1 MESPIIP
8 LGDKIV
14 ILPQEEGE
22 QMYGNIIVPD
32 AGQEKPEMGTVLA
45 VGPGRISTDG
55 TLIPNRIEVGVTVM
69 VPKFGAQV
77 VTVENATINESF
89 EAVPFDSNL
98 LKEIL
103 KANRTYHSGEIR
115 INKKGLL
122 DAHLHHGDNL
132 YTGYYSNLSNAIQK
146 ISRLGLANQKEEY
159 TLAGFIESFN
169 NIKNKLTNSIKN

>member
-1 MESPIIP
+1 MESPSIP

-55 TLIPNRIEVGVTVM
+55 TLIPNKLEVGVTVM

-77 VTVENATINESF
+77 VVVENE
-89 EAVPFDSNL
+89 
-98 LKEIL
+98 
-103 KANRTYHSGEIR
+103 TYIMASE
-115 INKKGLL
+115 N
-122 DAHLHHGDNL
+122 DV
-132 YTGYYSNLSNAIQK
+132 
-146 ISRLGLANQKEEY
+146 LG
-159 TLAGFIESFN
+159 I
-169 NIKNKLTNSIKN
+169 IKNKENE